1 MDEGQPFIYI
11 IILVLITLAIAGI
24 IFAVIPKKEI
34 VNRFT
39 CSCEI
44 PELGNK
50 EITVI
55 VQGKDLPSGVI
66 APTNLT
72 LNVYNYSVPCT
83 CETKLPLIR

>member
-1 MDEGQPFIYI
+1 MPEGQPLIYI
-11 IILVLITLAIAGI
+11 VILAFITILLIGALYAI
-24 IFAVIPKKEI
+24 IPKKEV

-50 EITVI
+50 KVTVI
-55 VQGKDLPSGVI
+55 VQGDDLPSGVI

-72 LNVYNYSVPCT
+72 LNVYNYSVPCS
-83 CETKLPLIR
+83 CETKLSLI